1 MITAGG
7 GGMVFSRAFTPFDG
21 RCDASSHVNF
31 DTDVATMTS
40 VLLRI
45 LGLAQS
51 SGPENFY
58 QRFSA

>member
-1 MITAGG
+1 
-7 GGMVFSRAFTPFDG
+7 MVFSRAFTPFDG